1 MAARRIDPA
10 TARYLSLLCGLPA
23 LTKEQELSL
32 ARHYRE
38 NGDAAA
44 RQTVINANLRHV
56 VALALRYRTLG
67 VPVGDL
73 IAQGSVGLLQ
83 ALDRFDPDRGL
94 RLATYANHWIRAEM
108 LAAAIKGR
116 SMVGGGVGALGPK
129 YALRLRRE
137 HGHLE
142 ARLGASR
149 DVLVLLGER
158 YQKTPEQIADI
169 LQRLE
174 LRDASL
180 EASSGPRATLGEQ
193 LGTPVEPVEERT
205 ERSRS
210 HGAIVAAVSAAREGL
225 SARERYIVEHR
236 LMADDEVRLSLKE
249 IGQHFG
255 VSRERARQLEAA
267 LKGKLRARLTPIGT
281 RLELQSAA

>member
-1 MAARRIDPA
+1 MVARHIDPS
-10 TARYLSLLCGLPA
+10 TARYLSLLCGLPT
-23 LTKEQELSL
+23 LTKEEELSL
-32 ARHYRE
+32 ARRYRE
-38 NGDAAA
+38 HGDGAA
-44 RQTVINANLRHV
+44 RQRVINANLRHV

-73 IAQGSVGLLQ
+73 IAQGSLGLLQ
-83 ALDRFDPDRGL
+83 ALDRFDPNRGL
-94 RLATYANHWIRAEM
+94 RVATYANHWIRAEM

-129 YALRLRRE
+129 YALRMRRE

-142 ARLGASR
+142 ARLGASPE
-149 DVLVLLGER
+149 VLALLGER
-158 YQKTPEQIADI
+158 YQKTPEQIAEI

-180 EASSGPRATLGEQ
+180 EASSGPPATLGEQ
-193 LGTPVEPVEERT
+193 LGAPVEPVEERT

-210 HGAIVAAVSAAREGL
+210 HGAIVAAVSDARVGL
-225 SARERYIVEHR
+225 SARERYIIEHR
-236 LMADDEVRLSLKE
+236 LMADDEVRQSLKE
-249 IGQHFG
+249 IGRHFG

-267 LKGKLRARLTPIGT
+267 LKGKLRTRLKPIAT
-281 RLELQSAA
+281 RLELHAAA